1 MMRISTSW
9 TQQLGVNAMLKQ
21 ESLVSKTQMQLSTG
35 LKNLSPADDPIAAKQ
50 VLDLQQ
56 GIDKTNQYQRNSDVV
71 KSRNSLE
78 ESVLSNSR
86 DSLLRARDLAV
97 QALNEGILKPKDK
110 LAIAEEIKQIRS
122 HMLGLANTQDA
133 NGEYIFSGALS
144 SKPTFAQAPTYAL
157 QGSDVQRSLQIG
169 PDRKLP
175 DGDLGKTIFN
185 DIPTTSAAAP
195 ATRSIFATLTAFV
208 DALQGT
214 ATPYHSTVNNALA
227 DIDSTLSTVGDAEA
241 RVGARLRVLDAQDNE
256 NSSHLI
262 AMKTTLSATKDL
274 DYASAISQFQL
285 QQNVL
290 QAAQKSFSQVQKLSL
305 FQFL

>member
-1 MMRISTSW
+1 MRISTAW

-35 LKNLSPADDPIAAKQ
+35 LKNLNPADDPIAAKQ

-56 GIDKTNQYQRNSDVV
+56 RIDKTNQYQRNSDVV

-78 ESVLSNSR
+78 ASVLTSSR

-97 QALNEGILKPKDK
+97 QALNAGVLKPEDK

-122 HMLGLANTQDA
+122 HVLGLANTQDA
-133 NGEYIFSGALS
+133 NGEYLFSGALS
-144 SKPTFAQAPTYAL
+144 TQPTFAQAPTYAF

-169 PDRKLP
+169 PNRTLP

-185 DIPTTSAAAP
+185 DVPTASAASP

-214 ATPYHSTVNNALA
+214 ATPYQQTVNNALA
-227 DIDSTLSTVGDAEA
+227 DIDSFMTSVSYISSTDLPSFAS
-241 RVGARLRVLDAQDNE
+241 RVI
-256 NSSHLI
+256 SS
-262 AMKTTLSATKDL
+262 S
-274 DYASAISQFQL
+274 
-285 QQNVL
+285 
-290 QAAQKSFSQVQKLSL
+290 
-305 FQFL
+305 